1 MNTLLHTPEGVRDNF
16 GKESAAK
23 KAVINSISK
32 VFDVFGYRNI
42 NTPTLE
48 FFDIFSEERGSV
60 PSKDL
65 FKLFDREGNTI
76 VLKPDNTPS
85 IARFVAKT
93 YMDSKVPVKL
103 SYNTNTFI
111 NNSELQGKLK
121 ESTQIGCE
129 LINDSS
135 VDGDAEIIALVVES
149 LKQSGIDNFLVDIG
163 QVDFYKGLIEEA
175 GLDDESEAMLRTR
188 IENKNVFG
196 VEALL
201 NEYNVSDQL
210 KQAFLDLPTLYGSI
224 EILEK
229 AKEITDNEKALKAI
243 RRLEKLYALLEEY
256 GVSTYVSYDLGM
268 ISNYTYYTGIIFK
281 AYTHGL
287 GDEIVAGG
295 RYDHLIGQYGK
306 KAPAV
311 GFAIYVDR
319 FIPILNTMNIDYSM
333 YYDNT
338 VVIFDSKSSKKAI
351 ELASEMRAENERVEL
366 IHKSSKLTYED
377 YAAFKKEE
385 GAKKI
390 IVIENNKV
398 DNLI

>member
-1 MNTLLHTPEGVRDNF
+1 MNTLLHTPEGVRDTF

-23 KAVINSISK
+23 KSVINNISS
-32 VFDVFGYRNI
+32 VFDNFGYRNI
-42 NTPTLE
+42 DTPTLE

-85 IARFVAKT
+85 IARHVAKN

-121 ESTQIGCE
+121 EATQIGCE
-129 LINDSS
+129 LINDKS

-149 LKQSGIDNFLVDIG
+149 LKNSGLDNFLVDIG

-175 GLDDESEAMLRTR
+175 GLDDSTEEKLRTR

-196 VEALL
+196 VEDLL
-201 NEYNVSDQL
+201 NEYKVNEKV

-224 EILEK
+224 EILDK
-229 AKEITDNEKALKAI
+229 AKSVTNNEKSLKAI
-243 RRLEKLYALLEEY
+243 KRLEKLYALLEEY
-256 GVSTYVSYDLGM
+256 GVSAYVSFDLGM

-295 RYDHLIGQYGK
+295 RYDNLIGQYGK

-319 FIPILNTMNIDYSM
+319 FIPILKSMDVDYSM

-338 VVIFDSKSSKKAI
+338 VIIFDSKSRKKAI
-351 ELASEMRAENERVEL
+351 EMASAKRANNERIEL
-366 IHKSSKLTYED
+366 IHKSSKLTIDD
-377 YAAFKKEE
+377 YASFKKEE
-385 GAKKI
+385 GAKSI
-390 IVIENNKV
+390 IVIENNKEEIV
-398 DNLI
+398 F

>member
-1 MNTLLHTPEGVRDNF
+1 MNTLLHTPEGVRDTF

-23 KAVINSISK
+23 KSVINNISS
-32 VFDVFGYRNI
+32 VFDNFGYRNI
-42 NTPTLE
+42 DTPTLE

-85 IARFVAKT
+85 IARHVAKN

-121 ESTQIGCE
+121 EATQIGCE
-129 LINDSS
+129 LINDKS

-149 LKQSGIDNFLVDIG
+149 LKNSGLDNFLVDIG

-175 GLDDESEAMLRTR
+175 GLDDSTEEKLRTR

-196 VEALL
+196 VEDLL
-201 NEYNVSDQL
+201 NEYKVDEKV

-224 EILEK
+224 EILDK
-229 AKEITDNEKALKAI
+229 AKSVTNNEKSLKAI
-243 RRLEKLYALLEEY
+243 KRLEKLYALLEEY
-256 GVSTYVSYDLGM
+256 GVSAYVSFDLGM

-295 RYDHLIGQYGK
+295 RYDNLIGQYGK

-319 FIPILNTMNIDYSM
+319 FIPILKSMDVDYSM

-338 VVIFDSKSSKKAI
+338 VIIFDSKSRKKAI
-351 ELASEMRAENERVEL
+351 EMASAKRANNERVEL
-366 IHKSSKLTYED
+366 IHKSSKLTIDD
-377 YAAFKKEE
+377 YASFKKEE
-385 GAKKI
+385 GAKSI
-390 IVIENNKV
+390 IIIENNKEEIV
-398 DNLI
+398 L

>member
-1 MNTLLHTPEGVRDNF
+1 MNTLLHTPEGVRDTF

-23 KAVINSISK
+23 KSVINNISS
-32 VFDVFGYRNI
+32 VFDNFGYRNI
-42 NTPTLE
+42 DTPTLE

-85 IARFVAKT
+85 IARHVAKN

-121 ESTQIGCE
+121 EATQIGCE
-129 LINDSS
+129 LINDKS

-149 LKQSGIDNFLVDIG
+149 LKNSGLDNFLVDIG

-175 GLDDESEAMLRTR
+175 GLDDSTEEKLRTR

-196 VEALL
+196 VEDLL
-201 NEYNVSDQL
+201 NEYKVNEKV

-224 EILEK
+224 EILDK
-229 AKEITDNEKALKAI
+229 AKSVTNNEKSLKAI
-243 RRLEKLYALLEEY
+243 KRLEKLYALLEEY
-256 GVSTYVSYDLGM
+256 GVSAYVSFDLGM

-295 RYDHLIGQYGK
+295 RYDNLIGQYGK

-319 FIPILNTMNIDYSM
+319 FIPILKSMDVDYSM

-338 VVIFDSKSSKKAI
+338 VIIFDSKSRKKAI
-351 ELASEMRAENERVEL
+351 EMASAKRANNERVEL
-366 IHKSSKLTYED
+366 IHKSSKLTIDD
-377 YAAFKKEE
+377 YASFKKEE
-385 GAKKI
+385 GAKSI
-390 IVIENNKV
+390 IVIENNKEEIV
-398 DNLI
+398 F